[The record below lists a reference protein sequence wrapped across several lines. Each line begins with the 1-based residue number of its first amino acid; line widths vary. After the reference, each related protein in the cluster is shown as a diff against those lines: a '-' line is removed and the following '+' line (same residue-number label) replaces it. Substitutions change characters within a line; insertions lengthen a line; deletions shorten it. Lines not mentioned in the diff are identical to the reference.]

1 MLKCIETGQLYVMA
15 DPIKLRRDLIES
27 FGKTIDG
34 NSLKFRFLKGY
45 RRRNQ

>member
-15 DPIKLRRDLIES
+15 DPIKVRRDLIES

-34 NSLKFRFLKGY
+34 NTLKCRFLKDW
-45 RRRNQ
+45 RRINQ